1 MSCRSIEL
9 SEAMAMRQKGLD
21 SIVFFEDARKA
32 AEEAYAKNPLDAEN
46 LTRWGGALFELSQF
60 QNDPDI
66 VKYVEDSI
74 SKLEEALEVV
84 PRKHDALWCLGNAHT
99 SLAFYTP
106 DLEMAKTYFAKATQC
121 FEQALEEDPRNEL
134 YLKSLDLSFRAPEL
148 HLEFHRQMTSQ
159 QASQGASSSPN
170 AKASKKNK
178 NKKDNSD
185 LKYDVLGWVILVARI
200 VAWGVGMTKYNVPYP
215 PSGH

>member
-121 FEQALEEDPRNEL
+121 FEQALEE
-134 YLKSLDLSFRAPEL
+134 APEL
-148 HLEFHRQMTSQ
+148 HLEFHRQMASQ

-185 LKYDVLGWVILVARI
+185 LKYDVLGWVILVAGI